1 MEEESE
7 EIVNPI
13 MSSSKQEIW
22 FVSLA
27 YYQIWHI
34 SWALSERPESL
45 LWAQQ
50 GDGWGHRY
58 LYYQPL
64 QS

>member
-1 MEEESE
+1 MPSEILPTLMEEESE

-45 LWAQQ
+45 L
-50 GDGWGHRY
+50 
-58 LYYQPL
+58 
-64 QS
+64 